1 MTLFEI
7 LLCVLIYILMGILVK
22 EMWELCT
29 VPYEWRH
36 SVWIGALWP
45 VTVPLII
52 LWFVITMV
60 IVIIDLVVEAVREV
74 FFKKKSTEVESEI
87 D

>member
-7 LLCVLIYILMGILVK
+7 LLCILIYILMGIWVK

-60 IVIIDLVVEAVREV
+60 IVIIELLVEAVREV
-74 FFKKKSTEVESEI
+74 FLKSTEKESEI

>member
-36 SVWIGALWP
+36 SVWIGVFWP

-60 IVIIDLVVEAVREV
+60 IVITELVVEAVREV
-74 FFKKKSTEVESEI
+74 FLKSTEVESEI